1 MAVDIRSSS
10 RLKFADLLI
19 VDDVE
24 FWDTLVLPDPVSRQD
39 DIIHVVSQTDR
50 IDLIADRYYQ
60 DAGLWWVIA
69 WANNLD
75 ILPTDLNEGAQIRI
89 PSKSFVV
96 TELLRKAT
104 RRA

>member
-1 MAVDIRSSS
+1 MPVEIRNSS

-19 VDDVE
+19 VDGVE

-39 DIIHVVSQTDR
+39 DIIHVVGQTDR
-50 IDLIADRYYQ
+50 IDLLADRYYQ

-75 ILPTDLNEGAQIRI
+75 IIPTDLNEGAQIRI
-89 PSKSFVV
+89 PSKAYV
-96 TELLRKAT
+96 TSELLKNAS
-104 RRA
+104 RRL

>member
-1 MAVDIRSSS
+1 MPVEIRNSS

-19 VDDVE
+19 VDGVE

-39 DIIHVVSQTDR
+39 DIIHIVSQTDR
-50 IDLIADRYYQ
+50 IDLLADRYYQ

-75 ILPTDLNEGAQIRI
+75 IIPTDLNEGAQIRI
-89 PSKSFVV
+89 PSKSYV
-96 TELLRKAT
+96 TSELLKNAS
-104 RRA
+104 RRL